1 MREKSTWGKM
11 KSKIGFSDLLLLLL
25 IVTNAISLFSQV
37 DELQLKVVFI
47 ERFTRFIKWD
57 STLITNPDK
66 DEFII
71 GTVDKKEIYPEL
83 KSFFSDRQIKDKKVI
98 VIIPKTEE
106 ELLRC
111 DLLFLSKI
119 SESKLKEVL
128 EVVSNKTILTI
139 SDERDFA
146 ETGVLIT
153 ICREDDH
160 LGFCINE
167 SAFARAGLNASYL
180 LLEQA
185 KIINPLETEN
195 P

>member
-1 MREKSTWGKM
+1 M
-11 KSKIGFSDLLLLLL
+11 KSKIVFGDLVLIIL

-37 DELQLKVVFI
+37 DEQQLKVVFI

-57 STLITNPDK
+57 SEQRTNPDS

-71 GTVDKKEIYPEL
+71 GTIDKKEIYPEL
-83 KSFFSDRQIKDKKVI
+83 KSFFSDRQIKDKKVK

-111 DLLFLSKI
+111 DLLFLSNI

-160 LGFCINE
+160 LGFYINE
-167 SAFARAGLNASYL
+167 TALAESGLNASYL
-180 LLEQA
+180 LLEHA
-185 KIINPLETEN
+185 KIINPVKKES